1 MKRWAKRTVT
11 QTELLGFTIKLFPYQ
26 ICILNACILKHGN
39 GWFGMMTYEAH
50 SATCNRKKSI
60 FLYWMPKKKAEALV
74 TLEMDYI
81 VNPLKNYGK
90 GELFLNDRNTDVK
103 D

>member
-1 MKRWAKRTVT
+1 
-11 QTELLGFTIKLFPYQ
+11 
-26 ICILNACILKHGN
+26 
-39 GWFGMMTYEAH
+39 MMTYEAH
-50 SATCNRKKSI
+50 SATCNRKISI
-60 FLYWMPKKKAEALV
+60 FLYQMPKKKAEALV

-90 GELFLNDRNTDVK
+90 GELFLNHRNTDVK